1 MNYLT
6 DRKRAQGLGS
16 AKQGSHHHWVMIVSS
31 IALVLVVPFF
41 VLTLGSAIGGT
52 HEEVLAFFSRPV
64 AAIFTGLALAVI
76 INHVK
81 HEAHE
86 AIEDYM
92 HGVAQKLTLVATSV
106 VANTLIAAGLFALVK
121 LAL

>member
-1 MNYLT
+1 MNFLT
-6 DRKRAQGLGS
+6 DRKRALGLGS
-16 AKQGSHHHWVMIVSS
+16 ARQGSHHHWMMIVSS
-31 IALVLVVPFF
+31 IALVVVVPFF
-41 VLTLGSAIGGT
+41 VLILGAVIGGT

-64 AAIFTGLALAVI
+64 PAIFVGLSVAVI

-92 HGVAQKLTLVATSV
+92 HGTAQKLALVGSSI
-106 VANTLIAAGLFALVK
+106 VANTLIAAGLFAIVK